1 MFTPRRITLLG
12 TAGLAALVL
21 LITLITSVF
30 AQGTTTPTPAT
41 SQRMMPMG
49 TPGAHM
55 RGTGTVTA
63 TMPMSGTTPG
73 IHGMAA
79 MTSTMPMNAMGGM
92 CDMMK
97 TMMPGMMGNAG
108 TMTSTMP
115 MTATGG
121 MCDMMQTMMKNM
133 MPGMMAS
140 AMSGQGMMSAGQS
153 GMPGM
158 MGGKGMMPGSMMGRG
173 SMPDMMPGGMMAQ
186 GGMPGMMD
194 VQGMVPGGMMRRG
207 GMPGMMGGN
216 MTGMMGGDDGEP
228 GVDPG
233 PAPKRL
239 AAAEVAKAVDAYL
252 AQNYNNPDL
261 EVVELMEFEKNF
273 YAQVAEKST
282 EINAFELLI
291 DLYSGGVM
299 PEYGP
304 NMMWNTKYG
313 HMDGMGGMMA
323 QGWAG
328 EDFGQPT
335 ADMPVGLEQARKNAQ
350 AYLDYRK
357 SGLTIEED
365 TDVFYGYYTVHA
377 LDKDGKTAGM
387 LSVNGYTGRVWYH
400 TWHGKFVGMA
410 DGM

>member
-1 MFTPRRITLLG
+1 MFTSKRITLLG

-21 LITLITSVF
+21 LLTLITGVF

-41 SQRMMPMG
+41 PRRMMPMG
-49 TPGAHM
+49 TPGTHM
-55 RGTGTVTA
+55 RSAGTITG
-63 TMPMSGTTPG
+63 TMPMSGTMPG

-92 CDMMK
+92 CDMMQ
-97 TMMPGMMGNAG
+97 TMMKGMMGSAG
-108 TMTSTMP
+108 AMTSTMP
-115 MTATGG
+115 MTGTGE
-121 MCDMMQTMMKNM
+121 MCGMMQTMMKNM

-140 AMSGQGMMSAGQS
+140 MMSGQGMMSAGQR

-158 MGGKGMMPGSMMGRG
+158 MGMMGG
-173 SMPDMMPGGMMAQ
+173 N

-194 VQGMVPGGMMRRG
+194 PQGMMPGKMMGQGGMPGMLDGQGMMPGGMMRRG
-207 GMPGMMGGN
+207 GMPGMMGG
-216 MTGMMGGDDGEP
+216 GMMGMMGADDGEP

-239 AAAEVAKAVDAYL
+239 TAAEVAKAVDVYL
-252 AQNYNNPDL
+252 AQNYSNPDL

-291 DLYSGGVM
+291 DPYTGVVW

-323 QGWAG
+323 QGWAA
-328 EDFGQPT
+328 EAFGQPT

-365 TDVFYGYYTVHA
+365 TDVFYGYYTVHT
-377 LDKDGKTAGM
+377 LDKDGNTVGM

-400 TWHGKFVGMA
+400 TWHGKFVGMV

>member
-1 MFTPRRITLLG
+1 MFTPKRITFLG

-21 LITLITSVF
+21 LLTLITGVF

-41 SQRMMPMG
+41 PRRMMPMG

-55 RGTGTVTA
+55 RSAGTITG
-63 TMPMSGTTPG
+63 TMPMSGTMPG

-92 CDMMK
+92 CDMMQIMMK
-97 TMMPGMMGNAG
+97 GMMPSAG
-108 TMTSTMP
+108 AMTSTMP

-121 MCDMMQTMMKNM
+121 MCDMMQTMKKNM

-140 AMSGQGMMSAGQS
+140 MMSGQGMMSAGQS

-158 MGGKGMMPGSMMGRG
+158 MGMMGG
-173 SMPDMMPGGMMAQ
+173 NGA
-186 GGMPGMMD
+186 MPGMMD
-194 VQGMVPGGMMRRG
+194 PQGMMPGGMMRRG
-207 GMPGMMGGN
+207 GMPGMMGG
-216 MTGMMGGDDGEP
+216 GMMGMMGADDGEP

-233 PAPKRL
+233 PAPMRL
-239 AAAEVAKAVDAYL
+239 TAAEVTKTVDAYL

-261 EVVELMEFEKNF
+261 AVVELMEFDKNF

-291 DLYSGGVM
+291 DPYTGVVW

-313 HMDGMGGMMA
+313 HMSGMGGMMT
-323 QGWAG
+323 QGWG
-328 EDFGQPT
+328 GKGIGDPT
-335 ADMPVGLEQARKNAQ
+335 ADTPVTVDQARKNAQ

-365 TDVFYGYYTVHA
+365 TDVFYGYYTVHT
-377 LDKDGKTAGM
+377 LDKDSNTVGM

-400 TWHGKFVGMA
+400 TWHGKFIGMA

>member
-21 LITLITSVF
+21 LLTLITGVF

-41 SQRMMPMG
+41 PRRMMPMG

-55 RGTGTVTA
+55 RSAGTITG
-63 TMPMSGTTPG
+63 TMPMSGTMPG

-79 MTSTMPMNAMGGM
+79 
-92 CDMMK
+92 
-97 TMMPGMMGNAG
+97 
-108 TMTSTMP
+108 MTSTMP

-140 AMSGQGMMSAGQS
+140 MMSGQGMMSASQS

-158 MGGKGMMPGSMMGRG
+158 MGMMGGNGAMPGMMDPRADARHMMPGKMMG
-173 SMPDMMPGGMMAQ
+173 Q
-186 GGMPGMMD
+186 GGMPGMLD
-194 VQGMVPGGMMRRG
+194 GQGMMPGGMMRRG

-239 AAAEVAKAVDAYL
+239 TAAEVAKAVDAFL

-291 DLYSGGVM
+291 DPYTGVVW

-313 HMDGMGGMMA
+313 HMSGMGGMMT
-323 QGWAG
+323 QGWGGKGIGDPTCGHAG
-328 EDFGQPT
+328 HGRSGQ
-335 ADMPVGLEQARKNAQ
+335 EER
-350 AYLDYRK
+350 
-357 SGLTIEED
+357 SGLPRC
-365 TDVFYGYYTVHA
+365 A
-377 LDKDGKTAGM
+377 Q
-387 LSVNGYTGRVWYH
+387 
-400 TWHGKFVGMA
+400 VGPHH
-410 DGM
+410 